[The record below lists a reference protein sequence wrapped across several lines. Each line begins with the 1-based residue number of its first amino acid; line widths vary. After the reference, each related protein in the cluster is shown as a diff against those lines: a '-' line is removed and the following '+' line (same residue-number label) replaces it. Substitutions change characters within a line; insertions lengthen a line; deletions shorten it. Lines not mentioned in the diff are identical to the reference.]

1 MFADPICTGLIRFG
15 GVGFYNA
22 RMERAMPSRFLI
34 AVFMMLMLFLPGC
47 TTNSLNLPRAPEGVV
62 PEVPLA
68 LAQPMYRIQYGDLL
82 EIKMFL
88 NPEFEQ
94 SVVVRPDGMISTMLV
109 QDLPAYGLT
118 PKQLQQNLIEAYK
131 KQLTDPQLTIVVR
144 SFSPEKVYVLGEVNN
159 PGEFVTIGQAP
170 TLLQA
175 IARAGGVKNSAKTR
189 FITILRRGESEV
201 PQAFVADYDEA
212 VSGTRPAADVRLA
225 ANDVV
230 FVPRTAVAEAY
241 VSYEQWIKQFLST
254 TLSVGATYNLNNGN

>member
-1 MFADPICTGLIRFG
+1 MFADPICNDQIRFG

-22 RMERAMPSRFLI
+22 KIDKEIPLRFFI
-34 AVFMMLMLFLPGC
+34 AALMILVLFLTGC
-47 TTNSLNLPRAPEGVV
+47 ASNSLNLPRAPEGVV
-62 PEVPLA
+62 PEAPLA
-68 LAQPMYRIQYGDLL
+68 LNQSGYRIQYGDLL

-94 SVVVRPDGMISTMLV
+94 NVVVRPDGKISTMLV

-118 PKQLQQNLIEAYK
+118 PKELQQSLIKAYK

-144 SFSPEKVYVLGEVNN
+144 SFSPAKVYVLGEVNN
-159 PGEFVTIGQAP
+159 PGEFVTIGQTP

-175 IARAGGVKNSAKTR
+175 IARAGGVKNSAKTG
-189 FITILRRGESEV
+189 FITILRRGESEE
-201 PQAFVADYDEA
+201 PQAFVANYDEA
-212 VSGTRPAADVRLA
+212 VNGTHPAADVRLA

-241 VSYEQWIKQFLST
+241 VNYEQWIKQFLST